1 MARNGETGSFYTT
14 DDLIRMSRLESFGQ
28 YSSMLER
35 VFIKFKIYEA
45 ENKQLKTLVT
55 QLKEELEARA
65 EGHTV
70 EKLL

>member
-28 YSSMLER
+28 YSAMLER
-35 VFIKFKIYEA
+35 VFIKFKNYEA
-45 ENKQLKTLVT
+45 ENKHLKTLVM

-65 EGHTV
+65 EGQTV
-70 EKLL
+70 EKLF

>member
-65 EGHTV
+65 EGQTV